1 MEILHL
7 HVVREG
13 GVKGVYSNSLLNLKN
28 IPGVYIVVTDISAH
42 GLPMK

>member
-1 MEILHL
+1 MGILHL

-13 GVKGVYSNSLLNLKN
+13 GVKGVYSNSLLNL
-28 IPGVYIVVTDISAH
+28 GVYIVVTDISAH

>member
-1 MEILHL
+1 MGTLHL

-13 GVKGVYSNSLLNLKN
+13 GVKGVYSLLNIKK